1 MTSRTNAHDGCLRYS
16 VPTPSAIKALYQRTS
31 TSPISEMI
39 NMRKVEMDRYRSCPK
54 DGSNISPKDRNER
67 DNQKARDNRARPKE
81 TWRRSVEIQNMA
93 ADRQRWRS
101 SVKALC
107 ASQHEED
114 QEDKNR
120 NLLKHSQG
128 KLEWQTNG
136 HTNNVLNKISK
147 NTCYYIK
154 KFALFKLTFFRAH

>member
-1 MTSRTNAHDGCLRYS
+1 MTKGIVSRLDDFQTKCPRRMLKVFCPNAIS
-16 VPTPSAIKALYQRTS
+16 NKALYQRTS

-39 NMRKVEMDRYRSCPK
+39 NMRRWKWIGIGHVQRMGATSVRKIAMRGTPEGKR
-54 DGSNISPKDRNER
+54 
-67 DNQKARDNRARPKE
+67 NRARPKE

-120 NLLKHSQG
+120 NLLK
-128 KLEWQTNG
+128 
-136 HTNNVLNKISK
+136 
-147 NTCYYIK
+147 
-154 KFALFKLTFFRAH
+154 A